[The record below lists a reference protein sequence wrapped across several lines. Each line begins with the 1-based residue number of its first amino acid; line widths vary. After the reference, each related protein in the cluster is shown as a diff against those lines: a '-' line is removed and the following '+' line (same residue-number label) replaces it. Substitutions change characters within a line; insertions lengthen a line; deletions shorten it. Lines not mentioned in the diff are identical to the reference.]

1 MGEVEKVRASAIIDI
16 IHSGENLSI
25 TDKAKSRMPTQGL
38 CKECGYISS
47 QDICKACV
55 MLTGLNKGLPQLGI
69 GKSSKHKK
77 PLQELLESS
86 RSTSVAC
93 LTNGS
98 GCTDSIKDVDQSN
111 STCRAIL
118 TNGTSCTD
126 STNNLEQSKSTCT
139 ANLTNGTS

>member
-1 MGEVEKVRASAIIDI
+1 MG
-16 IHSGENLSI
+16 
-25 TDKAKSRMPTQGL
+25 
-38 CKECGYISS
+38 ECGYISS

-86 RSTSVAC
+86 RSTSVAS

-98 GCTDSIKDVDQSN
+98 GCTDSTNNLEQSKCTG
-111 STCRAIL
+111 S
-118 TNGTSCTD
+118 SCAD

-139 ANLTNGTS
+139 AKLSNGTSCADSIKDVDQSNSTCKANLTNGTSCTDSTN